1 MRRCWNCGQPAE
13 NESYGVC
20 GETECLKTAIKS
32 RMKAAQKIAAGPRR
46 RRQRR
51 KHNPACR
58 KCSVILI
65 DENWYPSDKRNN
77 SQICKTCVGEYT
89 RKYYHARKAKEA
101 AEKAKFHKENTACR
115 KCSVI
120 LIDENWWP
128 SYKKSNNRVCKTC
141 ARKASRKYER
151 RRRAKKAKLPTKI
164 KDEWRSLPLDEFT
177 EKVSN
182 AQSKRRGKRKL
193 TKKQVDERRA
203 KEQIRRWCRNKY
215 GKDWWIDHEIRAQRK
230 QEAKEA
236 LGLTYY
242 SWL

>member
-32 RMKAAQKIAAGPRR
+32 RMTAAQKIAAKRPLHRR
-46 RRQRR
+46 RR
-51 KHNPACR
+51 KTSIHNPACR
-58 KCSVILI
+58 QCSI
-65 DENWYPSDKRNN
+65 
-77 SQICKTCVGEYT
+77 
-89 RKYYHARKAKEA
+89 
-101 AEKAKFHKENTACR
+101 F
-115 KCSVI
+115 

-128 SYKKSNNRVCKTC
+128 SYKKHNNRVCKTC
-141 ARKASRKYER
+141 AREYAVEYLEKKKKKKE
-151 RRRAKKAKLPTKI
+151 RRAKKAKPPTEI

-182 AQSKRRGKRKL
+182 AQRKRRGKRKL
-193 TKKQVDERRA
+193 TKKQEEERRA

-215 GKDWWIDHEIRAQRK
+215 GKDWWTDHEIRAQRK

-236 LGLTYY
+236 LGLTDY

>member
-1 MRRCWNCGQPAE
+1 M
-13 NESYGVC
+13 
-20 GETECLKTAIKS
+20 KTGGLVTKRVTIGCA
-32 RMKAAQKIAAGPRR
+32 
-46 RRQRR
+46 
-51 KHNPACR
+51 KHVHV
-58 KCSVILI
+58 KL
-65 DENWYPSDKRNN
+65 
-77 SQICKTCVGEYT
+77 Q
-89 RKYYHARKAKEA
+89 
-101 AEKAKFHKENTACR
+101 
-115 KCSVI
+115 
-120 LIDENWWP
+120 
-128 SYKKSNNRVCKTC
+128 
-141 ARKASRKYER
+141 KYER
-151 RRRAKKAKLPTKI
+151 RRKAKKAKLPIKI